1 MNKVNILL
9 LPALVLALMVSCLV
23 LVRTAYESRQVYTAL
38 DRAKREHLQLDAEH
52 ARLAAERQT
61 QATHQK
67 VGRVAAERLKMTAP
81 VATLYVDAPGTAG
94 GASTQDHRTAS
105 GANTLNQGT
114 ATAALSTRG
123 AR

>member
-9 LPALVLALMVSCLV
+9 VLALVVSCLV

-38 DRAKREHLQLDAEH
+38 DRAKREHLQLEAEH
-52 ARLAAERQT
+52 GRLAAERQT

-81 VATLYVDAPGTAG
+81 VATLYVDAPGTA
-94 GASTQDHRTAS
+94 S
-105 GANTLNQGT
+105 GSNTSNQGT

-123 AR
+123 TR